1 MEKDETWKKFLAVE
15 DVPKVEIAKK
25 EKSPEK
31 KKRVKKFS
39 AYDFLY
45 QNPDVKFEF
54 CGTKQG
60 LRDEAIFE
68 KYKVSTTMDEFIS
81 LVDEG
86 RPKGHMDYDFNTGR
100 LKIDDPSVEHPQNKS
115 KEKPVKE
122 KKVQKKSDEKV
133 QKKSDEKVQKKK
145 KKKVKKEEK
154 KEEKVEKVEEVNAE
168 QNVVDLD
175 DVDDVEPI
183 PETEDGN
190 IEDED
195 KKWTLKF
202 VDGVEYYINDSDNLL
217 MDVDTGEQIGFLD
230 DDGTIDYMGD
240 GEEIHLKNKNK

>member
-1 MEKDETWKKFLAVE
+1 MKHLSTTLRPYMGEEDLKKWCQEMEKDETWKKFLVVE

-60 LRDEAIFE
+60 KNAGLFE
-68 KYKVSTTMDEFIS
+68 KYKVSTTMDEYIS
-81 LVDEG
+81 LVDKKSEC
-86 RPKGHMDYDFNTGR
+86 KGHMDYDFNTGR
-100 LKIDDPSVEHPQNKS
+100 LKIDDPSVEHPQKKS

-133 QKKSDEKVQKKK
+133 QKKK
-145 KKKVKKEEK
+145 KKKVKKE
-154 KEEKVEKVEEVNAE
+154 
-168 QNVVDLD
+168 
-175 DVDDVEPI
+175 
-183 PETEDGN
+183 
-190 IEDED
+190 
-195 KKWTLKF
+195 
-202 VDGVEYYINDSDNLL
+202 
-217 MDVDTGEQIGFLD
+217 
-230 DDGTIDYMGD
+230 
-240 GEEIHLKNKNK
+240 